1 MELALAAVIAV
12 GALIFAF
19 SFAGRARKA
28 QGVDDPPKKR
38 LSKREKKLEQLR
50 QYDPLPEP
58 KAILDIV
65 REEAEDLGV
74 NDVPGGEGLEIPVK
88 LKVWHRDEAIRE
100 ACDGDVRYE
109 VAADVPPAEAT
120 VDDVRLVGADGLPRV
135 ENPAPAPAG
144 IGTTDDDA
152 PIGDTTGEAEPTST

>member
-74 NDVPGGEGLEIPVK
+74 NDVPGGEGLDIPVK

-100 ACDGDVRYE
+100 ACNGDVRYD
-109 VAADVPPAEAT
+109 VAAGVPPGEAT
-120 VDDVRLVGADGLPRV
+120 VDDVRLVCADSSPGIDGTPGTAAGV
-135 ENPAPAPAG
+135 GVMDDDTAPA
-144 IGTTDDDA
+144 DKS
-152 PIGDTTGEAEPTST
+152 GEAEPTSS